1 MARLMAFM
9 RRHTLWAV
17 FAAVFVPLLVLLAL
31 QFVWLSRLQHATA
44 VAHGAALGNYLEAV
58 GRDVEYF
65 YRAAAERTLNV
76 PAVMFRSGR
85 LDEVAQKWTR
95 KPVEGARGLFLVDF
109 TREVYGNFLMLDPVS
124 GELRTPPASDEA
136 LAIIVACT
144 PWQMLSFRNSPANES
159 TGPLVDERDP
169 DTRLLL
175 NPILDSQSH
184 VVGVAGMILDEEYLA
199 RRLLPAAVRR
209 ALPEFLPGT
218 PTAELSLTARNGRGD
233 VLLATGEAGE
243 GSPRPDAARATLRF
257 VFMDVTL
264 ELQPGGSNPEQ
275 WARAS
280 FVANMTLAVLL
291 AGVLLGGI
299 ALALRTANRAMTLS
313 EMKGDFVSNVSHELR
328 TPLASIRV
336 FAEFLR
342 LGRASTPEKAREYGE
357 YIEAESRRLSRLIDN
372 ILDFARIESGRK
384 SYAFAQADLRDT
396 VAATLQ
402 TFEIRLRHEGFV
414 ITFEEP
420 EAPLPSLRFDPD
432 AIGQALHNL
441 LDNAVKYSGGKKEL
455 TVRLRRD
462 GDDAVIEV
470 RDHGIGIA
478 PDEQQRIF
486 ERFHRVGTFLVHD
499 VKGSGLGL
507 SIVRHITEAHGGSV
521 TVESEPG
528 RGSVFALRLPL
539 GLRPD
544 AAPVA
549 APVVAGER
557 YT

>member
-17 FAAVFVPLLVLLAL
+17 FAAVFVPLMVLLAL
-31 QFVWLSRLQHATA
+31 QFVWLSRLQRATA
-44 VAHGAALGNYLEAV
+44 VAHAAALGNYLEAV

-65 YRAAAERTLNV
+65 YRAAAERSLNV
-76 PAVMFRSGR
+76 PADQFRDGR
-85 LDEVAQKWTR
+85 LDEVAQKWAR

-109 TREVYGNFLMLDPVS
+109 TREIYGNFLMLDPVS

-144 PWQMLSFRNSPANES
+144 PWQMLSFRHSPANES
-159 TGPLVDERDP
+159 TGPLVDERDA

-175 NPILDSQSH
+175 NPILDADSH
-184 VVGVAGMILDEEYLA
+184 VVGVAGMILDQEFLA
-199 RRLLPAAVRR
+199 RRLLPAAVHR

-233 VLLATGEAGE
+233 VLLATGEAPAKPG
-243 GSPRPDAARATLRF
+243 AARATLPF
-257 VFMDVTL
+257 VFTDVTL
-264 ELQPGGSNPEQ
+264 ELQPGGTNPEQ

-299 ALALRTANRAMTLS
+299 VLALRTANRAMTLS
-313 EMKGDFVSNVSHELR
+313 DMKGDFVSNVSHELR

-384 SYAFAQADLRDT
+384 SYAFTQADLRDT
-396 VAATLQ
+396 VAATLR

-414 ITFEEP
+414 IAFEEP
-420 EAPLPSLRFDPD
+420 ETPLPSLRFDPD

-441 LDNAVKYSGGKKEL
+441 LDNAVKYSGGRKEV

-462 GDDAVIEV
+462 GDAAVIEV

-478 PDEQQRIF
+478 PEEQQRIF
-486 ERFHRVGTFLVHD
+486 DRFHRVGTFLVHD

-507 SIVRHITEAHGGSV
+507 SIVRHVAEAHGGRV

-528 RGSVFALRLPL
+528 QGSVFALHLPL

-544 AAPVA
+544 ASPVV

-557 YT
+557 FT